1 MIIRKAHPNDAAG
14 IAKVQV
20 DSWRTTYKGI
30 VPDDFLQQLSYE
42 KREEVWREATKSTLV
57 FVAEEEN
64 GQIVGFICGGKERSG
79 KYEGY
84 DGELY
89 AIYILKE
96 YQDRGIG
103 TLLVKELSK
112 AMSESGFRSMIVL
125 VLDENPAT
133 YFYEALGGKLIGYDE
148 IEIGGMP
155 LKERVYG
162 WRELRNLL
170 TKLS

>member
-30 VPDDFLQQLSYE
+30 VPDDFLQQLSYK
-42 KREEVWREATKSTLV
+42 KREEIWREATKSTLV

-64 GQIVGFICGGKERSG
+64 GEIVGFICGGKERSG
-79 KYEGY
+79 KYDGY

-96 YQDRGIG
+96 YQGKGIG
-103 TLLVKELSK
+103 TLLVKGLTK
-112 AMSESGFRSMIVL
+112 AMDEAGYSSMIVL

-133 YFYEALGGKLIGYDE
+133 YFYEALGGNLIGYDE

>member
-1 MIIRKAHPNDAAG
+1 MKIRKAHPEDAAD
-14 IAKVQV
+14 ISKVQV

-112 AMSESGFRSMIVL
+112 AMNESGFRSMIVL
-125 VLDENPAT
+125 VLDENPAK
-133 YFYEALGGKLIGYDE
+133 YFYEALGGKLIDYDE
-148 IEIGGMP
+148 ITIGGKP

-162 WRELRNLL
+162 WGDLKNLL
-170 TKLS
+170 EKIS

>member
-1 MIIRKAHPNDAAG
+1 MKIRIAHPEDAPS

-42 KREEVWREATKSTLV
+42 KREEFWREATKSGLV

-64 GQIVGFICGGKERSG
+64 DNIVGFVSGGKERSG
-79 KYEGY
+79 NYEGY

-89 AIYILKE
+89 AIYIFKE
-96 YQDRGIG
+96 FQGKGIG
-103 TLLVKELSK
+103 SLLVKELTK
-112 AMSESGFRSMIVL
+112 ALNDAGFRSMIVL
-125 VLDENPAT
+125 VLDKNPAK
-133 YFYEALGGKLIGYDE
+133 YFYEALGGRLIGYE
-148 IEIGGMP
+148 EVTIGGKP

-162 WRELRNLL
+162 WEDLKNLQD
-170 TKLS
+170 KIS